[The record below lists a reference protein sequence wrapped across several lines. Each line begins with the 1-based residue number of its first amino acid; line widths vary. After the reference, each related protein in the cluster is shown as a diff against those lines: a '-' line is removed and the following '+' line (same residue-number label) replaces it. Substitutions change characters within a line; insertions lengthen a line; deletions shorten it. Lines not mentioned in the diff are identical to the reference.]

1 MKSDHDVDIFS
12 KPTAFYPYWSANYLG
27 LEIMIISNLQMIN
40 DKTVKKY
47 NLKRYEWSIYIQVML
62 FFPL

>member
-12 KPTAFYPYWSANYLG
+12 QPTAFYPYWSANYLG

-40 DKTVKKY
+40 DKTIKK
-47 NLKRYEWSIYIQVML
+47 
-62 FFPL
+62 